1 MYPVR
6 TEDLYRHG
14 DDGYIFYVGALFRC
28 SSFPYI
34 RARARPIRFKK
45 LSIAVPRS
53 VKRAEVPGACYV
65 PTMRILR
72 LRGCRGSR
80 IRNSFLSDGYSPTQ
94 RSSRRRAFAAG
105 DEFGFYPDGKPEELY
120 CTGRN
125 NPPSGESC
133 CLPAT
138 NQLNTI
144 NRGLL
149 TKSDIFGISI
159 SCCEETSVT

>member
-1 MYPVR
+1 VS
-6 TEDLYRHG
+6 D
-14 DDGYIFYVGALFRC
+14 IFYAGALFRR
-28 SSFPYI
+28 SFCPCA

-72 LRGCRGSR
+72 LRGCRESHTQFLPAGR
-80 IRNSFLSDGYSPTQ
+80 IFSTQ
-94 RSSRRRAFAAG
+94 HCGRRRAFAAG
-105 DEFGFYPDGKPEELY
+105 DEFSFYPDGKPEELY

-144 NRGLL
+144 NRALL
-149 TKSDIFGISI
+149 TKSDIFGISV
-159 SCCEETSVT
+159 SCCEETRVTRCCGKYFAET